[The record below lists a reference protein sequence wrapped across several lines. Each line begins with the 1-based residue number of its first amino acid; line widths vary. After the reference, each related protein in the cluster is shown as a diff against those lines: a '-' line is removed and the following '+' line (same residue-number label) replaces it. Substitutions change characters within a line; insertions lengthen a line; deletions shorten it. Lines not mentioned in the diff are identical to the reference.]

1 MSLLSK
7 LLNKA
12 VGVPEVNLNKLPF
25 ANKIVGVWE
34 KKSME
39 DLVKQL
45 PKETIVSYFASAF
58 NDTLDEAERK
68 LEDIIYLYETK
79 TSLNQRKIMKHFY
92 RSCCWNSFFAI
103 NIKNFASH

>member
-25 ANKIVGVWE
+25 ANKIVGDWE

-45 PKETIVSYFASAF
+45 PKETINRLIEVC
-58 NDTLDEAERK
+58 DQEL
-68 LEDIIYLYETK
+68 
-79 TSLNQRKIMKHFY
+79 
-92 RSCCWNSFFAI
+92 
-103 NIKNFASH
+103 KNRQ

>member
-1 MSLLSK
+1 MSLLAK
-7 LLNKA
+7 LLKKT

-45 PKETIVSYFASAF
+45 PKETVTRLIEV
-58 NDTLDEAERK
+58 
-68 LEDIIYLYETK
+68 
-79 TSLNQRKIMKHFY
+79 
-92 RSCCWNSFFAI
+92 CNSEL
-103 NIKNFASH
+103 KSRL

>member
-25 ANKIVGVWE
+25 ANKIVGDWE

-45 PKETIVSYFASAF
+45 PKETINRLIEVC
-58 NDTLDEAERK
+58 
-68 LEDIIYLYETK
+68 
-79 TSLNQRKIMKHFY
+79 NQEL
-92 RSCCWNSFFAI
+92 
-103 NIKNFASH
+103 KNRQ

>member
-25 ANKIVGVWE
+25 ANKIVGDWE

-45 PKETIVSYFASAF
+45 PKETITRLIEV
-58 NDTLDEAERK
+58 
-68 LEDIIYLYETK
+68 
-79 TSLNQRKIMKHFY
+79 
-92 RSCCWNSFFAI
+92 CNSEL
-103 NIKNFASH
+103 KNRL

>member
-12 VGVPEVNLNKLPF
+12 VGIPEVNLNKLPF
-25 ANKIVGVWE
+25 ANKIVGDWE

-45 PKETIVSYFASAF
+45 PKDTITRLIEV
-58 NDTLDEAERK
+58 
-68 LEDIIYLYETK
+68 
-79 TSLNQRKIMKHFY
+79 
-92 RSCCWNSFFAI
+92 CNSEL
-103 NIKNFASH
+103 KSRL

>member
-12 VGVPEVNLNKLPF
+12 VGIPEVNLNKLPF
-25 ANKIVGVWE
+25 ANKIVGDWE

-45 PKETIVSYFASAF
+45 PKETINRLIEVC
-58 NDTLDEAERK
+58 
-68 LEDIIYLYETK
+68 
-79 TSLNQRKIMKHFY
+79 NQEL
-92 RSCCWNSFFAI
+92 
-103 NIKNFASH
+103 KNRQ

>member
-25 ANKIVGVWE
+25 ANKIVGDWE

-45 PKETIVSYFASAF
+45 PKETISRLIEVC
-58 NDTLDEAERK
+58 
-68 LEDIIYLYETK
+68 
-79 TSLNQRKIMKHFY
+79 NQEL
-92 RSCCWNSFFAI
+92 
-103 NIKNFASH
+103 KNRQ